1 MEQVHGGNIYDM
13 AQQHKLRAD
22 TIIDFSSNINP
33 LGPSPRVLR
42 ALRSHLRW
50 ISRYPEI
57 HAQSLV
63 RHLARFHGLPR
74 RRSLSATARRHS
86 STDHPMLSLVK
97 TALVLHPTFS
107 EYERAFGFEVPHRH
121 GDARRGR

>member
-22 TIIDFSSNINP
+22 AIIDFSSNINP

-50 ISRYPEI
+50 IS
-57 HAQSLV
+57 LT
-63 RHLARFHGLPR
+63 PR
-74 RRSLSATARRHS
+74 
-86 STDHPMLSLVK
+86 STHK
-97 TALVLHPTFS
+97 
-107 EYERAFGFEVPHRH
+107 G
-121 GDARRGR
+121 